1 MAIGLVVDKVHRKEA
16 LDYGGGQNGK
26 WLFASSARLSQ
37 QTFPKSTS
45 AVLTLLREP

>member
-1 MAIGLVVDKVHRKEA
+1 MIDVTVRRGKA
-16 LDYGGGQNGK
+16 LDFGGGQNGK

-45 AVLTLLREP
+45 AVPTLLREP